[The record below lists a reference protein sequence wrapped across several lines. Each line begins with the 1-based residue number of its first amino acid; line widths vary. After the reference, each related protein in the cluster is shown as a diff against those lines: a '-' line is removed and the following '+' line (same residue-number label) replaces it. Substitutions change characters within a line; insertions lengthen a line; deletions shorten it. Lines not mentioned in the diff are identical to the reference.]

1 MPFDMPSNNDFGSL
15 NRRNF
20 LRVAGLGSAAVLAGG
35 IQDVEALDYDPAS
48 LRLMEFD
55 VSYRT
60 QIMELPTDAE
70 DVRIWMPIPPS
81 DEAQTISNFEVDS
94 PFPHEFTR
102 DETFGTKML
111 HVKTGRQD
119 EPFGVEIRYRVT
131 RRQSGIHKVAL
142 SDADAAK
149 YLKLTKKVRYTPDVE
164 MFARELLGDETD
176 PYAKGRRVFDGIREA
191 LFYDKTIPGC
201 GTGDTQ
207 WIMKYRRGKCDD
219 YHALAMA
226 ILIANGVPVRWE
238 QGFPL
243 PFPTDGKVEGGEG
256 KLAGD
261 CTGSHCWMSFYA
273 PSHGWVP
280 MDVSEGD
287 KGAPNS
293 DFYFGNLSPNR
304 FQVSVGRSV
313 TLNPAQGGDPLST
326 FAFAFAEADGIPLVY
341 LMNYENII
349 NYNVTRVEMA

>member
-1 MPFDMPSNNDFGSL
+1 MPFDMHSNNDFD
-15 NRRNF
+15 RRSF

-35 IQDVEALDYDPAS
+35 IPRIESADLDPAR

-60 QIMELPTDAE
+60 QIMELPKDAE
-70 DVRIWMPIPPS
+70 DVRIWMPIPP
-81 DEAQTISNFEVDS
+81 DDDAQTISNFEIDS
-94 PFPHEFTR
+94 PFPYVFTE
-102 DETFGTKML
+102 DNIFGTKML
-111 HVKTGRQD
+111 YVKTGRHD
-119 EPFGVEIRYRVT
+119 EPFSVEARYRVT
-131 RRQSGIHKVAL
+131 RRQAGIQKIRL
-142 SDADAAK
+142 RKETTRK
-149 YLKLTKKVRYTPDVE
+149 YLKLTKKVRVTPDVE
-164 MFARELLGDETD
+164 VFAREILGDEKD
-176 PYAKGRRVFDGIREA
+176 PYKMGRRVFDGIREA

-226 ILIANGVPVRWE
+226 ILISNGVPVRWE

-243 PFPTDGKVEGGEG
+243 PFPEGAKTGSG
-256 KLAGD
+256 KLEGD
-261 CTGSHCWMSFYA
+261 CTGSHCWISFYA

-293 DFYFGNLSPNR
+293 DFYFGNLTPNR

-313 TLNPAQGGDPLST
+313 RLTPVQGGDPLPT
-326 FAFAFAEADGIPLVY
+326 FAFAYAEADRIPLVY

-349 NYNVTRVEMA
+349 NYNVTRVEMT

>member
-1 MPFDMPSNNDFGSL
+1 MRFDTRSNSDL
-15 NRRNF
+15 NRRDF
-20 LRVAGLGSAAVLAGG
+20 IRVAGLGSAAVLAGG
-35 IQDVEALDYDPAS
+35 IRGLDAADLDPAG
-48 LRLMEFD
+48 LRVMEFD

-60 QIMELPTDAE
+60 QVMKLPKDAH
-70 DVRIWMPIPPS
+70 DVRIWMPIPAN
-81 DEAQTISNFEVDS
+81 DAGQTISNFEVDS

-102 DETFGTKML
+102 DATFGTRML
-111 HVKTGRQD
+111 HVKTGK
-119 EPFGVEIRYRVT
+119 EKTPFGVEARYRVT
-131 RRQSGIHKVAL
+131 RKQVGIQKATL
-142 SDADAAK
+142 GDEELQK
-149 YLKLTKKVRYTPDVE
+149 YLQLTSKVRYTPDVE
-164 MFARELLGDETD
+164 LFAREILGDEKD
-176 PYAKGRRVFDGIREA
+176 PYEMGRLVFNGIREA
-191 LFYDKTIPGC
+191 LFYDKSIPGC

-226 ILIANGVPVRWE
+226 ILISNGVPVRWE

-243 PFPTDGKVEGGEG
+243 PYPEGGKVVSGE
-256 KLAGD
+256 LEGD
-261 CTGSHCWMSFYA
+261 CTGSHCWISFYT

-304 FQVSVGRSV
+304 FQVSVGRSAI
-313 TLNPAQGGDPLST
+313 LNPAQGGDPLPT
-326 FAFAFAEADGIPLVY
+326 FAFAYAEADGIPLVY

-349 NYNVTRVEMA
+349 KYNVTRVEMA

>member
-1 MPFDMPSNNDFGSL
+1 
-15 NRRNF
+15 
-20 LRVAGLGSAAVLAGG
+20 
-35 IQDVEALDYDPAS
+35 
-48 LRLMEFD
+48 MEFD
-55 VSYRT
+55 VTYRT
-60 QIMELPTDAE
+60 HVMKLPKDAE
-70 DVRIWMPIPPS
+70 VVRIWMPIPS
-81 DEAQTISNFEVDS
+81 DDPAQTISHFEIDS
-94 PFPHEFTR
+94 PFPHEITR
-102 DETFGTKML
+102 EKTFGSRILYVETGKQQTPFSVEARY
-111 HVKTGRQD
+111 HV
-119 EPFGVEIRYRVT
+119 
-131 RRQSGIHKVAL
+131 RREQGGIQKANL
-142 SDADAAK
+142 SKAEARK
-149 YLKLTKKVRYTPDVE
+149 YSKLTNKVRYTPDVE
-164 MFARELLGDETD
+164 LFARQILGDEKD
-176 PYAKGRRVFDGIREA
+176 PYQMGRRVFDGIRDA

-226 ILIANGVPVRWE
+226 ILISNGVPVRWE

-243 PFPTDGKVEGGEG
+243 PFPEGGKVSGEG
-256 KLAGD
+256 ELEGD

-280 MDVSEGD
+280 MDISEGD

-293 DFYFGNLSPNR
+293 DFYFGSLSPNR

-326 FAFAFAEADGIPLVY
+326 FAFAHAEADGIPLVY

-349 NYNVTRVEMA
+349 KYDVTRVEMA

>member
-1 MPFDMPSNNDFGSL
+1 MRFDTRWTNEVD
-15 NRRNF
+15 RRRF
-20 LRVAGLGSAAVLAGG
+20 LRVAGMGSAAMLAGG
-35 IQDVEALDYDPAS
+35 ASRVHALARDPAR

-60 QIMELPTDAE
+60 QVMELPKDAE
-70 DVRIWMPIPPS
+70 DVRIWMPIPS
-81 DEAQTISNFEVDS
+81 NDEAQRISNFEIES
-94 PFPHEFTR
+94 PFPYELTR
-102 DETFGTKML
+102 EPKFGSRIL
-111 HVKTGRQD
+111 HVKTGRHD
-119 EPFGVEIRYRVT
+119 KPFFVEARYRVT
-131 RRQSGIHKVAL
+131 RTQGGAKKETL
-142 SDADAAK
+142 SDAEARK
-149 YLKLTKKVRYTPDVE
+149 YLKLTSKVRYTPDVE
-164 MFARELLGDETD
+164 LFAREILGDETD
-176 PYAKGRRVFDGIREA
+176 PYMKGQRVFDGIRET

-226 ILIANGVPVRWE
+226 ILISNGVPVRWE

-243 PFPTDGKVEGGEG
+243 PFPEGGKAAGAGE
-256 KLAGD
+256 LEGD

-313 TLNPAQGGDPLST
+313 ELEPAQGGDPLST
-326 FAFAFAEADGIPLVY
+326 FAFAYAEADGIPLVY
-341 LMNYENII
+341 LMNYENVIK
-349 NYNVTRVEMA
+349 YDVTRVEMV

>member
-1 MPFDMPSNNDFGSL
+1 MPFDMQSNSGLD
-15 NRRNF
+15 RRSF
-20 LRVAGLGSAAVLAGG
+20 LRVTGLGSAAVLAGG
-35 IQDVEALDYDPAS
+35 IPRIEGADYDPAS
-48 LRLMEFD
+48 VRLMEFD

-60 QIMELPTDAE
+60 QIMELPSDAE
-70 DVRIWMPIPPS
+70 DVRIWMPIPP
-81 DEAQTISNFEVDS
+81 DDDAQTISNFEVDS
-94 PFPHEFTR
+94 PFPHQLTR
-102 DETFGTKML
+102 EKIFGSRIL
-111 HVKTGRQD
+111 HVKTGRHD
-119 EPFGVEIRYRVT
+119 KPFGVEARYRVT
-131 RRQSGIHKVAL
+131 RKQSGIQKVAL
-142 SDADAAK
+142 SDADVEK
-149 YLKLTKKVRYTPDVE
+149 YLKLTNKVRYTPDVE
-164 MFARELLGDETD
+164 MFAREILGDEKD

-191 LFYDKTIPGC
+191 LFYDKTLPGC

-243 PFPTDGKVEGGEG
+243 PFPEGGKMGSGE
-256 KLAGD
+256 LEGD

-293 DFYFGNLSPNR
+293 DFFFGNLSPNR

-313 TLNPAQGGDPLST
+313 TLNPAQGGDPLPT
-326 FAFAFAEADGIPLVY
+326 FAFAYAEADGIPLVY

-349 NYNVTRVEMA
+349 KYDVTRVEMA